1 MSVEPPDSG
10 RPTGPPSGPLPGRSE
25 PPSSDPPSQPPPSG
39 PSSQQPSSGPP
50 SEPPSSGPP
59 SQPPGAGG
67 GDGSA
72 AGGGGEGPREPGRR
86 PWWKSV
92 AGISV
97 VAVAVVAA
105 VILAVVLGRSD
116 GGTEAGGGGGGEVF
130 LQAADSP
137 GRDPF
142 TESTAEDS
150 APPTATP
157 SAPTA
162 SATPGGVRV
171 VEGGRPGLYGGTR
184 NNAACDVEQQIKY
197 LQDVPAKNEAF
208 ASVLDLEPSRVP
220 DHLRSLTPLQLRMD
234 TRVTNHGY
242 RDGAAIPYQAVLQAG
257 TAVLVDD
264 RGVPRVRCACGNP
277 LTEPVEQSDPRYTGD
292 RWPGY
297 DPAKVVVVE
306 PAPEPVEKFVV
317 YDPEKDSWFER
328 ERGDKGKADKPT
340 RPPGKPSPSDGTGTP
355 STEGTGEE
363 SGCPPGEQCPSGS
376 PSPSAPDSEPGTGES
391 PTDEAPSEE
400 VPTEEG
406 GEDGDSSAPGSSQP
420 PPQGSDTAPEPG
432 TDEAPPPSS

>member
-1 MSVEPPDSG
+1 
-10 RPTGPPSGPLPGRSE
+10 
-25 PPSSDPPSQPPPSG
+25 
-39 PSSQQPSSGPP
+39 
-50 SEPPSSGPP
+50 
-59 SQPPGAGG
+59 
-67 GDGSA
+67 
-72 AGGGGEGPREPGRR
+72 
-86 PWWKSV
+86 V

-116 GGTEAGGGGGGEVF
+116 GGTTAGGGGGEVF

-150 APPTATP
+150 TAPTATP

-184 NNAACDVEQQIKY
+184 NDAACDVEQQITY

-220 DHLRSLTPLQLRMD
+220 NYLRSLTPLQLRLD

-242 RDGAAIPYQAVLQAG
+242 RDGAAVPYQAVLQAG

-277 LTEPVEQSDPRYTGD
+277 LTGPVEQSDPRYTGD

-306 PAPEPVEKFVV
+306 PAPEPVGKFVV
-317 YDPEKDSWFER
+317 HDLEDDSWFER
-328 ERGDKGKADKPT
+328 EPGDKGRADKPT
-340 RPPGKPSPSDGTGTP
+340 RPPGRPSPSDDSGSP
-355 STEGTGEE
+355 STGGTGEE
-363 SGCPPGEQCPSGS
+363 SGCPPGEGCPPGS
-376 PSPSAPDSEPGTGES
+376 PPPSAPHSEPGAGES
-391 PTDEAPSEE
+391 PTDEAPSR
-400 VPTEEG
+400 EG
-406 GEDGDSSAPGSSQP
+406 GEDGGSPAPGSSQP
-420 PPQGSDTAPEPG
+420 PPQGSGTAPEPG
-432 TDEAPPPSS
+432 ADEAPPAAS